1 MEHLVSAMNRSQG
14 SKHHGEKLMD
24 EMKELGK
31 LRTAVMVEKCQ
42 IENKKVMCPKP
53 RKCGRLNR
61 DNNELRVSTDLSDI
75 ILCKASPPYYAGSPP
90 IRTRNPLIHDSQG
103 S

>member
-1 MEHLVSAMNRSQG
+1 MEHLVSEMNRSQG

-61 DNNELRVSTDLSDI
+61 DNNELRVSKDISDI
-75 ILCKASPPYYAGSPP
+75 ILCKILAGFTTILCWFSTNSNKKP
-90 IRTRNPLIHDSQG
+90 SY